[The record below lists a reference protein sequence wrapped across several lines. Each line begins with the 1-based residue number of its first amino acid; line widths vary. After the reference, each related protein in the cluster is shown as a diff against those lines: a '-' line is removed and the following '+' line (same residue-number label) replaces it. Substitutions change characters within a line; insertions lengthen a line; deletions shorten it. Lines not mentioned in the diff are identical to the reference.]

1 MFYIVANADI
11 AQQISTIFTYSA
23 NRNQFG
29 LITCHGDHIYKHG
42 YNIETQIYFLRI
54 YYVD

>member
-1 MFYIVANADI
+1 MFYIAANADI

-23 NRNQFG
+23 NRHQFG

-42 YNIETQIYFLRI
+42 YNIEKHKFIS
-54 YYVD
+54 